1 MRIGH
6 LTIDP
11 PLALG
16 PMSGITDAAFRLLCR
31 EAGAGLV
38 YSGMISANALHY
50 GSGRTENLMDFG
62 PAERPA
68 CAQVF
73 GAEPDIVAA
82 AAAAAEAR
90 GADLVDIN
98 LGCTVPKVL
107 KARSGVSL
115 MADPERAEAMVRA
128 VVQAVRLPVAVKL
141 RRGWRDRG
149 EDAVAMALRCERA
162 GAAMIA
168 VHPRYAHQQFRGSA
182 DWTVIAAV
190 KRAVSLPVLGN
201 GDVHCAADAVRM
213 MDETGCDGVMI
224 ARAALGNPWLFTQI
238 AAALRGEPLPPP
250 PTIAERCALPRRHLD
265 LVLAARGEKLGVR
278 EMRKHFSWY
287 LHSLPGARALRDLA
301 NRATTESELH
311 AVLEAVGAH
320 GYAPAAMSRG
330 GIP

>member
-6 LTIDP
+6 LIIDP
-11 PLALG
+11 PLVLG

-50 GSGRTENLMDFG
+50 GSGRTEDLMDFG
-62 PAERPA
+62 PAERPV

-73 GAEPDIVAA
+73 GADPDIVAA

-149 EDAVAMALRCERA
+149 EDAVAMALRCERV

-213 MDETGCDGVMI
+213 MDETGCDGVMV
-224 ARAALGNPWLFTQI
+224 ARAALGNPWLFTEI
-238 AAALRGEPLPPP
+238 AAALRGDPLPPP
-250 PTIAERCALPRRHLD
+250 PTLAERCALARRHLD

-320 GYAPAAMSRG
+320 SCAPAVNSR
-330 GIP
+330 